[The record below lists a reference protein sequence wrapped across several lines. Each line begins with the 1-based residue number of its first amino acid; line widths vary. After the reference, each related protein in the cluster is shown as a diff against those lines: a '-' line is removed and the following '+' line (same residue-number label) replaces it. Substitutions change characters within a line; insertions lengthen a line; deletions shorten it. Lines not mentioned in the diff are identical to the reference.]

1 MANEITLSTS
11 LSIFKADSNGVVLLR
26 KNYSTS
32 FQNDMSGNQ
41 GPYPGSLTVPT
52 TGKLV
57 YLTAEIVTAGWC
69 WFANQGRAD
78 GAAHTDEYIEIGVF
92 DPQVTPAPGVFHP
105 LLELSPGEGFPVKL
119 SRNLQEQYAGSG
131 SGTTTPENYLYLK
144 AYRASQIVNV
154 EAFSK

>member
-1 MANEITLSTS
+1 MANEITLATS
-11 LSIFKADSNGVVLLR
+11 LSIMKVDGNGNVLLR

-32 FQNDMSGNQ
+32 FQNNMSGNQ
-41 GPYPGSLTVPT
+41 GPYPGSLTVST
-52 TGKLV
+52 SGKLV

-69 WFANQGRAD
+69 WLANQGRAD
-78 GAAHTDEYIEIGVF
+78 GANHTDEYVEIGIF
-92 DPQVTPAPGVFHP
+92 DPQSTAPGVFYP

-131 SGTTTPENYLYLK
+131 TGTTTPENYLYLK
-144 AYRASQIVNV
+144 AYRASQIVNI